1 MPLQPKS
8 GFDLEADAGEPKFP
22 AMGRGERL
30 AATRAKATF
39 KAKPVS

>member
-1 MPLQPKS
+1 MRGNQIPKRL
-8 GFDLEADAGEPKFP
+8 GW
-22 AMGRGERL
+22 GERL